1 MPAITPAQ
9 ISKLQCNNKNIR
21 NICILA
27 HVDHGKTTLSDSL
40 LATNGIIS
48 TKMAGKVRYLDSRED
63 EQERGITMESSAI
76 SLYFK
81 LVKSVQQE
89 GQDTPTPV
97 TSEYLINLID
107 SPGHVDFSS
116 EVSTASRLCD
126 GGLVL
131 IDVVEGVCT
140 QTISVLRQA
149 WIDKVRPI
157 LVLNKMDRLIVELQM
172 TPQEAYLHMNK
183 ILEQANAVM
192 ATFFTGDWMEDE
204 ARKMT
209 TDQQQEDNDTDNVD
223 PSGNTTYDWSMEERD
238 DSDIYFDPARGN
250 VIFSSAIDG
259 WAFRIQQ
266 FAVIYAKKLGVKDG
280 VLQKCL
286 WGDYYFDPKTKRVIK
301 QKHLK
306 GRSLKP
312 MFVQFVLDNIWAV
325 YDSVVIQQNRERTE
339 KIVAALNIK
348 VLPRDLRSR
357 DTQTL
362 LTAIFSQWLPLST
375 CVLLSIV
382 GQLPPPSDAQRLRLP
397 KILHPDSQHKDNEPL
412 EPTNNV
418 EKALYSCDTSDQ
430 APVVA
435 YVSKMFAVPSDLL
448 PENRRKQMTAEEMR
462 ERGKEQ
468 RLLRQQQQQRLAAQ
482 EDGGIPLQPE
492 QLAALEQ
499 KAAGLSID
507 QVDNDDDDDDD
518 DDGDNSNNIKAE
530 HLIGFARLYSGTI
543 RVGQKLYVMGP
554 KYDPSEPDRHC
565 TEITVQSL
573 YLIMG
578 RDLEALPEVSA
589 GNVFGIGGLEG
600 HLLKNGTLA
609 STKVDVK
616 NMAGVSQ
623 DSHPILRVA
632 LEPENPTEMD
642 KLVEGL
648 RLLNQADPC
657 VQVMLQ
663 ETGEHV
669 ILTAGELHLER
680 CLRDL
685 KERFAKIDIHVS
697 PPIVPFRESIVINP
711 EVPMVKESHTVT
723 TTTDGN
729 STTTIATSTPTT
741 TQTTVPTMIPRGTFS
756 LTTTSKMVT
765 LQVRAVPLPPR
776 VTELLTTH
784 AATIK
789 NIVEQKLAKKK
800 AHLKTINDDVD
811 DDKKILELNGLD
823 KVLTGKE
830 LQDLLHEE
838 FENAQK
844 EGGPFAALW
853 EDIVDHIWAFGPRR
867 IGSNLLINRV
877 PGYIRKPFFEA
888 PTESPITPME
898 QQIADDHADE
908 VLKVEEHDDGD
919 DNAIKTLSILDVDFH
934 IHTGFQLSTLTG
946 PLCAEP
952 MTGVCYIVQNVIIN
966 KQAMIGSNGEMIDVR
981 SKLGLLQ
988 GQVISSMKDACRQGF
1003 LDWSP
1008 RLLLA
1013 MYTCDIQ
1020 TSEDVLGRVYGV
1032 ISKRK
1037 GKIISEDLKDGT
1049 PFWQISALLPVVESF
1064 GFSDEIRKR
1073 TSGAA
1078 SPQLVFSGFE
1088 MLDQDPFWVPTTEE
1102 ELEDLGDKADRD
1114 NLARKYMDTV
1124 RKRKGMFVEKKLVEH
1139 AEKQRTLKKN

>member
-9 ISKLQCNNKNIR
+9 IGQLQRNNKNIR

-27 HVDHGKTTLSDSL
+27 HVDHGKTTLSNSL

-48 TKMAGKVRYLDSRED
+48 SKMAGKVRYLDSRED

-81 LVKSVQQE
+81 LVKSIQQE

-97 TSEYLINLID
+97 TSEYLINLIN

-116 EVSTASRLCD
+116 EVSTASRLCN

-157 LVLNKMDRLIVELQM
+157 LVLNKMDRLIVELQL
-172 TPQEAYLHMNK
+172 TPQEAYLHLNK
-183 ILEQANAVM
+183 ILEQTNAIM

-204 ARKMT
+204 AKKMT
-209 TDQQQEDNDTDNVD
+209 ADQQQREENNEPDDNDADQT
-223 PSGNTTYDWSMEERD
+223 GKTYDWSMEERD

-286 WGDYYFDPKTKRVIK
+286 WGDYYFDPKTKRVIQ

-325 YDSVVIQQNRERTE
+325 YDSVVVQQNRERTE

-362 LTAIFSQWLPLST
+362 LMAIFSQWLPLST
-375 CVLLSIV
+375 CVLLCIV

-397 KILHPDSQHKDNEPL
+397 KILNPDLQHNDSEPL
-412 EPTNNV
+412 APTNDV
-418 EKALYSCDTSDQ
+418 EKALYSCDTSDE

-462 ERGKEQ
+462 ERGRQQ
-468 RLLRQQQQQRLAAQ
+468 RILRQQQQEQQKMAEKV
-482 EDGGIPLQPE
+482 EDGGIPLLPE

-499 KAAGLSID
+499 QAAELSMKNDAD
-507 QVDNDDDDDDD
+507 QDVDTTNDN
-518 DDGDNSNNIKAE
+518 GTAIKTE

-543 RVGQKLYVMGP
+543 RVGQTLYVMGP

-609 STKVDVK
+609 STKTNVM
-616 NMAGVSQ
+616 NMAGVSL
-623 DSHPILRVA
+623 DSAPIVRVA
-632 LEPENPTEMD
+632 LEPEDPTEMN

-685 KERFAKIDIHVS
+685 KERFAKISIHVS

-711 EVPMVKESHTVT
+711 EVPMVKELN
-723 TTTDGN
+723 TTTDTDAGYTAAN
-729 STTTIATSTPTT
+729 GAGTTGADNVSNTPTM
-741 TQTTVPTMIPRGTFS
+741 VPRGTFS
-756 LTTTSKMVT
+756 LTTSSKLVT
-765 LQVRAVPLPPR
+765 LQVRAVPLPLK

-789 NIVEQKLAKKK
+789 NVVEQKLAKKK
-800 AHLKTINDDVD
+800 VLLKKSTSIIADDVD
-811 DDKKILELNGLD
+811 DDKKILELKDAGLD
-823 KVLTGKE
+823 KVLTGAE
-830 LQDLLHEE
+830 LQDLLRQE
-838 FENAQK
+838 FAKAQK
-844 EGGPFAALW
+844 EGGPFSALW
-853 EDIVDHIWAFGPRR
+853 DDVVDHIWAFGPVA
-867 IGSNLLINRV
+867 LD
-877 PGYIRKPFFEA
+877 
-888 PTESPITPME
+888 PI
-898 QQIADDHADE
+898 
-908 VLKVEEHDDGD
+908 
-919 DNAIKTLSILDVDFH
+919 
-934 IHTGFQLSTLTG
+934 
-946 PLCAEP
+946 
-952 MTGVCYIVQNVIIN
+952 Y
-966 KQAMIGSNGEMIDVR
+966 
-981 SKLGLLQ
+981 
-988 GQVISSMKDACRQGF
+988 
-1003 LDWSP
+1003 
-1008 RLLLA
+1008 
-1013 MYTCDIQ
+1013 
-1020 TSEDVLGRVYGV
+1020 
-1032 ISKRK
+1032 
-1037 GKIISEDLKDGT
+1037 
-1049 PFWQISALLPVVESF
+1049 
-1064 GFSDEIRKR
+1064 
-1073 TSGAA
+1073 
-1078 SPQLVFSGFE
+1078 
-1088 MLDQDPFWVPTTEE
+1088 
-1102 ELEDLGDKADRD
+1102 
-1114 NLARKYMDTV
+1114 
-1124 RKRKGMFVEKKLVEH
+1124 
-1139 AEKQRTLKKN
+1139 

>member
-1 MPAITPAQ
+1 MPAITPQQ
-9 ISKLQCNNKNIR
+9 IGNLQRNNKNIR

-48 TKMAGKVRYLDSRED
+48 SKMAGKVRYLDSRED

-81 LVKSVQQE
+81 LVKAVHQE
-89 GQDTPTPV
+89 GQDISTPV
-97 TSEYLINLID
+97 ASEYLINLID

-157 LVLNKMDRLIVELQM
+157 LVFNKMDRLIVELKL
-172 TPQEAYLHMNK
+172 TPQEAYLHLNK
-183 ILEQANAVM
+183 ILEQVNAIM

-209 TDQQQEDNDTDNVD
+209 SNHDDDDDDDQA
-223 PSGNTTYDWSMEERD
+223 GRTYDWSMEERD

-266 FAVIYAKKLGVKDG
+266 FAVMYAKKLGVKDG
-280 VLQKCL
+280 ILQKCL
-286 WGDYYFDPKTKRVIK
+286 WGDYYFDPKTKRVLQ

-382 GQLPPPSDAQRLRLP
+382 GQLPPPCDAQRLRLP
-397 KILHPDSQHKDNEPL
+397 KMLYPDLQHKDSKPL
-412 EPTNNV
+412 EATNDV
-418 EKALYSCDTSDQ
+418 EKALYSCDISDQ

-435 YVSKMFAVPSDLL
+435 YVSKMFAVPADLL

-462 ERGKEQ
+462 ERGRQQ
-468 RLLRQQQQQRLAAQ
+468 RLLRQQLQQQQLAN
-482 EDGGIPLQPE
+482 EDNGIPLQPDD
-492 QLAALEQ
+492 LAALEE
-499 KAAGLSID
+499 KANDMSI
-507 QVDNDDDDDDD
+507 NDDQDEQEDD
-518 DDGDNSNNIKAE
+518 NNTKAE

-554 KYDPSEPDRHC
+554 KYDPNEPDRHC
-565 TEITVQSL
+565 TEIIVQSL

-578 RDLEALPEVSA
+578 RDLESLPEVSA

-609 STKVDVK
+609 STKKDVK
-616 NMAGVSQ
+616 NMAGVTL
-623 DSHPILRVA
+623 DSAPILRVA
-632 LEPENPTEMD
+632 LEPEDPTEMN

-685 KERFAKIDIHVS
+685 KERFAKINIHVS
-697 PPIVPFRESIVINP
+697 APIVPFRESIVVNP
-711 EVPMVKESHTVT
+711 EVSMVKDLN
-723 TTTDGN
+723 TTDV
-729 STTTIATSTPTT
+729 APV
-741 TQTTVPTMIPRGTFS
+741 TVPRGSFS
-756 LTTTSKMVT
+756 LTTTSKLVT
-765 LQVRAVPLPPR
+765 LQVRTVPLPPR
-776 VTELLTTH
+776 VTELLTSNAT
-784 AATIK
+784 TIK
-789 NIVEQKLAKKK
+789 NIIDQKLARRKILLETTTTEDVEDEKK
-800 AHLKTINDDVD
+800 V
-811 DDKKILELNGLD
+811 LELNETGLD
-823 KVLTGKE
+823 KVLSAKE
-830 LQDLLHEE
+830 LQDQLRQA
-838 FENAQK
+838 FNDAQK
-844 EGGPFAALW
+844 EGGPFASLW
-853 EDIVDHIWAFGPRR
+853 ENIVDHIWAFGPRR

-877 PGYIRKPFFEA
+877 PGYIRKPFFES
-888 PTESPITPME
+888 TETTLSTTTVTE
-898 QQIADDHADE
+898 QDISEDHADE
-908 VLKVEEHDDGD
+908 VLKVEQQEDDTM
-919 DNAIKTLSILDVDFH
+919 IKALSILDIDFH

-952 MTGVCYIVQNVIIN
+952 MTGVCYIVENVIVN
-966 KQAMIGSNGEMIDVR
+966 KEAMIGSNGELMDVR
-981 SKLGLLQ
+981 SKLGLIQ
-988 GQVISSMKDACRQGF
+988 GQVISVMKDACRQGF

-1088 MLDQDPFWVPTTEE
+1088 LLDQDPFWVPTTEE

>member
-1 MPAITPAQ
+1 MPAITSSQLSA
-9 ISKLQCNNKNIR
+9 LQKNSRNIR

-48 TKMAGKVRYLDSRED
+48 SKMAGKIRYLDSRPD

-81 LVKSVQQE
+81 LVKAVKSEEEDQPKQ
-89 GQDTPTPV
+89 V

-140 QTISVLRQA
+140 QTINVLRQA
-149 WIDKVRPI
+149 WIDKVRPV
-157 LVLNKMDRLIVELQM
+157 LVLNKMDRLIVELKL
-172 TPQEAYLHMNK
+172 TPQEAYLHLNK
-183 ILEQANAVM
+183 ILEQTNAIM

-204 ARKMT
+204 ARKMEADKLKRT
-209 TDQQQEDNDTDNVD
+209 KEEEEAESVA
-223 PSGNTTYDWSMEERD
+223 GKTYDWSMEERD
-238 DSDIYFDPARGN
+238 DSDIYFDPSKGN

-259 WAFRIQQ
+259 WAFRVQQ
-266 FAVIYAKKLGVKDG
+266 FATIYAKKLGFNETA
-280 VLQKCL
+280 LQKCL
-286 WGDYYFDPKTKRVIK
+286 WGDYYFDPKTKRVIQ

-306 GRSLKP
+306 GRNLKT
-312 MFVQFVLDNIWAV
+312 MFVQFVLENIWAV
-325 YDSVVIQQNRERTE
+325 YDSVMVQHDRERTE
-339 KIVAALNIK
+339 KIVNALNLKI
-348 VLPRDLRSR
+348 LPRDLKSR
-357 DTQTL
+357 DPQIL
-362 LTAIFSQWLPLST
+362 LAAIFFQWLPLST
-375 CVLLSIV
+375 CILLAII
-382 GQLPPPSDAQRLRLP
+382 GQLPPPKEAQRIRLP
-397 KILHPDSQHKDNEPL
+397 KMLYPEIQQNDSEPL
-412 EPTNNV
+412 EPTNDV
-418 EKALYSCDTSDQ
+418 ERALYSCDSSPE

-435 YVSKMFAVPSDLL
+435 YVSKMFAIPADQL

-462 ERGKEQ
+462 ERG
-468 RLLRQQQQQRLAAQ
+468 RQQRALRASQATESANA
-482 EDGGIPLQPE
+482 ENGIPLDMDKLVQELTLEDVEPE
-492 QLAALEQ
+492 LEDP
-499 KAAGLSID
+499 KG
-507 QVDNDDDDDDD
+507 
-518 DDGDNSNNIKAE
+518 E

-554 KYDPSEPDRHC
+554 KYDPKYPKRYV

-578 RDLEALPEVSA
+578 RELEMLSEVSA

-600 HLLKNGTLA
+600 HILKNGTLA
-609 STKVDVK
+609 STLDGVK
-616 NMAGVSQ
+616 NMAGVRLEQ
-623 DSHPILRVA
+623 APIVRVA
-632 LEPENPTEMD
+632 LEPEDPTEMD

-657 VQVMLQ
+657 VQVLLQ

-685 KERFAKIDIHVS
+685 KERFAKIEIHAS
-697 PPIVPFRESIVINP
+697 EPIVPFRESIVSADLPPN
-711 EVPMVKESHTVT
+711 KEKDNV
-723 TTTDGN
+723 
-729 STTTIATSTPTT
+729 
-741 TQTTVPTMIPRGTFS
+741 VLPRGTLEVRTQTKFI
-756 LTTTSKMVT
+756 T
-765 LQVRAVPLPPR
+765 LKLRAVPLPTR
-776 VTELLTTH
+776 VTAFLTAN

-789 NIVEQKLAKKK
+789 SIVEQKLEKKK
-800 AHLKTINDDVD
+800 AKRSNDGQEDDEEEVTVTRDEPLEKAEKIFGAKEFQEMLK
-811 DDKKILELNGLD
+811 
-823 KVLTGKE
+823 
-830 LQDLLHEE
+830 HE
-838 FENAQK
+838 FEEARK
-844 EGGPFAALW
+844 EGGPFAQLW
-853 EDIVDHIWAFGPRR
+853 DGIVDQIWAFGPRR
-867 IGSNLLINRV
+867 IGSNLLVNRV
-877 PGYIRKPFFEA
+877 PGYIRKSFFNVDGTEA
-888 PTESPITPME
+888 REDGSG
-898 QQIADDHADE
+898 IAEDHADE
-908 VLKVEEHDDGD
+908 VLKVEGKD
-919 DNAIKTLSILDVDFH
+919 AALSILDVDFH

-952 MTGVCYIVQNVIIN
+952 VTGVCYIVQDVVVN
-966 KQAMIGSNGEMIDVR
+966 KNEMLDSHGEPIEVR
-981 SKLGLLQ
+981 SRLGLIQ
-988 GQVISSMKDACRQGF
+988 GQVISAMKEACRQGF

-1008 RLLLA
+1008 RLWLA

-1020 TSEDVLGRVYGV
+1020 ASAEVLGKVYGV

-1037 GKIISEDLKDGT
+1037 GKIVSEDLKDGT
-1049 PFWQISALLPVVESF
+1049 QFWQIHSLLPVIESF

-1088 MLDQDPFWVPTTEE
+1088 MMNENPFWVPTTEE
-1102 ELEDLGDKADRD
+1102 ELEDLGEKADRE
-1114 NLARKYMDTV
+1114 NLAKKYMETV

-1139 AEKQRTLKKN
+1139 AEKQRTLKK